1 VKLHRLIYL
10 VFSVGIISSIIAIYF
25 YIVQRDF
32 TQNHREF
39 LIAINKL
46 ENTQSDLTYH
56 ILKNSLFAYQNQDEI
71 SQIEQKLQ
79 DEYTFLENSTLL
91 KNKNYKTT
99 KENLVHLKA
108 QMQLNSNIIEKY
120 VMLNAA
126 IKNSL
131 LFLTRHVESATT
143 LTREDENLFLKAN
156 QIVKRFHDT
165 LKMQDL
171 DYLKNLEVVLQ
182 FDSLNLK
189 TQEFVIRFNQ
199 HATFLTTKYP
209 LYIQTTKQALDDHVL
224 TSIQKI
230 KEDFSNTALNDFHAL
245 DIFASII
252 FTIFLISFLIII
264 LLFTKYQKE
273 TKKLQ
278 KTKESLEYS
287 NTYDMLTGLYNRKV
301 LENDLNKSDFPHI
314 LVINIDGFK
323 HYNDIYG
330 NNVGNILLQDL
341 AKFLKLLLRITD
353 MPECKI
359 YRLGAD
365 EFGIL
370 FEDIDKKIAFDIGL
384 ELEKNIANHL
394 FSIEKLRL
402 YLTVSIASNCITP
415 ILENADLALK
425 LIKKEQKNHVIEYKE
440 SLNLKK
446 SVQENMETL
455 ELIKSALADDR
466 IIPFF
471 QPIINLK
478 TLKIEKYEALVRLQL
493 LNGTFLAPFK
503 FLDISKKTPYY
514 YEITKIMI
522 AKTIKVAEQFPK
534 YRFSINISMVDILD
548 DEITDILYE
557 SLKNHPLVCSRIDI
571 ELLEVEHLADIDRVQ
586 EFIQTLHKFGSKILI
601 DDFGSGYSNFS
612 YFSDLDID
620 IVKIDGSIV
629 SEITTNERKLHMLK
643 SIHQFSH
650 GMGMECVAEFVETKE
665 SALLLRDIG
674 VTYAQG
680 YYFSQPLQMPL
691 ERDEVTL

>member
-1 VKLHRLIYL
+1 MKLHRLIYFIL
-10 VFSVGIISSIIAIYF
+10 AIGIISSAILIYF
-25 YIVQRDF
+25 YIIQRDF
-32 TQNHREF
+32 TKNHREF
-39 LIAINKL
+39 LISINKL
-46 ENTQSDLTYH
+46 ENANAGLTYL
-56 ILKNSLFAYQNQDEI
+56 ILENSLYVYHNQDEI
-71 SQIEQKLQ
+71 SQNAKE
-79 DEYTFLENSTLL
+79 LENEYNNLVNSNIL
-91 KNKNYKTT
+91 KNKNYKSVSEGLFNLK
-99 KENLVHLKA
+99 KELLFD
-108 QMQLNSNIIEKY
+108 LENIEEY
-120 VMLNAA
+120 LMTNAG

-131 LFLTRHVESATT
+131 VFLTRHVESATS
-143 LTREDENLFLKAN
+143 LNQEDKEIFLKAN
-156 QIVKRFHDT
+156 QILKHFHDAI
-165 LKMQDL
+165 KMQDL
-171 DYLKNLEVVLQ
+171 DYIDGLDILIHSNSQ
-182 FDSLNLK
+182 SSK
-189 TQEFVIRFNQ
+189 TQEFINVFNL
-199 HATFLTTKYP
+199 HANYLLKKYP
-209 LYIQTTKQALDDHVL
+209 PFINITKQVL
-224 TSIQKI
+224 KNDTHLSIKRI
-230 KEDFSNTALNDFHAL
+230 SNNFSKLALNDFQAL
-245 DIFASII
+245 DIFASVI
-252 FTIFLISFLIII
+252 FTIFILSLLTIV
-264 LLFTKYQKE
+264 LLFMKYQRE
-273 TKKLQ
+273 NKKLL

-287 NTYDMLTGLYNRKV
+287 NTYDMLTGLFNRKV
-301 LENDLNKSDFPHI
+301 LEDDLSKSDFPHI
-314 LVINIDGFK
+314 LVVNIDGFK

-330 NNVGNILLQDL
+330 NNVGNILLKDL
-341 AKFLKLLLRITD
+341 AKFLKLLLRVTNI
-353 MPECKI
+353 PKCKV

-370 FEDIDKKIAFDIGL
+370 FEDIDKKIAFDIGI
-384 ELEKNIANHL
+384 ELEKNIADHL

-402 YLTVSIASNCITP
+402 NLTVSIASNCITP

-425 LIKKEQKNHVIEYKE
+425 LIKKEQRSHVIEYKE
-440 SLNLKK
+440 SLNLKR

-455 ELIKSALADDR
+455 ELIKNAIADDR

-493 LNGTFLAPFK
+493 LNGTFLSPFK

-522 AKTIKVAEQFPK
+522 SKTIKVAEEFPK
-534 YRFSINISMVDILD
+534 YQFSINISMLDILD
-548 DEITDILYE
+548 DDITNILFE

-571 ELLEVEHLADIDRVQ
+571 ELLEVEHLADIERVQ
-586 EFIQTLHKFGSKILI
+586 EFIQTLHKFGSKVLI

-643 SIHQFSH
+643 SMHQFSH

-674 VTYAQG
+674 VEYAQG

-691 ERDEVTL
+691 ESDEVTI

>member
-1 VKLHRLIYL
+1 MKLHRLIYFIL
-10 VFSVGIISSIIAIYF
+10 AIGIISSAILIYF
-25 YIVQRDF
+25 YIIQRDF
-32 TQNHREF
+32 TKNHREF
-39 LIAINKL
+39 LISINKL
-46 ENTQSDLTYH
+46 ENANAGLTYL
-56 ILKNSLFAYQNQDEI
+56 ILENSLYVYHNQDEI
-71 SQIEQKLQ
+71 SQNAKE
-79 DEYTFLENSTLL
+79 LENEYNNLVNSNIL
-91 KNKNYKTT
+91 KNKNYKSVSEGLFNLK
-99 KENLVHLKA
+99 KELLFD
-108 QMQLNSNIIEKY
+108 LENIEEY
-120 VMLNAA
+120 LMTNAG

-131 LFLTRHVESATT
+131 VFLTRHVENATS
-143 LTREDENLFLKAN
+143 LNQEDKEIFLKAN
-156 QIVKRFHDT
+156 QILKHFHDAI
-165 LKMQDL
+165 KMQDL
-171 DYLKNLEVVLQ
+171 DYIDGLDILIHSNSQ
-182 FDSLNLK
+182 SSK
-189 TQEFVIRFNQ
+189 TQEFINVFNL
-199 HATFLTTKYP
+199 HANYLLKKYP
-209 LYIQTTKQALDDHVL
+209 PFINITKQVL
-224 TSIQKI
+224 KNDTHLSIKRI
-230 KEDFSNTALNDFHAL
+230 SNNFSKLALNDFQAL
-245 DIFASII
+245 DIFASVI
-252 FTIFLISFLIII
+252 FTIFILSLLTIV
-264 LLFTKYQKE
+264 LLFMKYQRE
-273 TKKLQ
+273 NKKLL

-287 NTYDMLTGLYNRKV
+287 NTYDMLTGLFNRKV
-301 LENDLNKSDFPHI
+301 LEDDLSKSDFPHI
-314 LVINIDGFK
+314 LVVNIDGFK

-330 NNVGNILLQDL
+330 NNVGNILLKDL
-341 AKFLKLLLRITD
+341 AKFLKLLLRVTNI
-353 MPECKI
+353 PKCKV

-370 FEDIDKKIAFDIGL
+370 FEDIDKKIAFDIGI
-384 ELEKNIANHL
+384 ELEKNIADHL

-402 YLTVSIASNCITP
+402 NLTVSIASNCITP

-425 LIKKEQKNHVIEYKE
+425 LIKKEQRSHVIEYKE
-440 SLNLKK
+440 SLNLKR

-455 ELIKSALADDR
+455 ELIKNAIADDR

-493 LNGTFLAPFK
+493 LNGTFLSPFK

-522 AKTIKVAEQFPK
+522 AKTIKVAEKFPK

-557 SLKNHPLVCSRIDI
+557 SLKSHPLVCSRIDI
-571 ELLEVEHLADIDRVQ
+571 ELLEVEHLADIERVQ
-586 EFIQTLHKFGSKILI
+586 EFIQTLHKFGSKVLI

-643 SIHQFSH
+643 SMHQFSH

-674 VTYAQG
+674 VEYAQG

-691 ERDEVTL
+691 ESDEVTI